1 VVHLFRRRDLRAEP
15 ELIREVLA
23 QKCLAKGI
31 EPPIAETILQSAHQ
45 AELAS
50 EWEHML
56 GHQLPALPPLE
67 QFWDEIPTVFGWL
80 AGNVPP
86 DELTALGGSDE
97 QDWRP
102 PPTIATWG
110 LGVPLET
117 IRFAGANRLC
127 IRLRYGGS
135 ERIIEPYSLRRT
147 RDGNL
152 LLHALRAGTGEHRSY
167 RVDRIE
173 RVEVTTRAFR
183 PQYVI
188 EFTRLGPIAIQPTTT
203 RVASESPTRGSRPAR
218 SAAGTGRSQRR
229 RRTAGP
235 TYVIACPAC
244 GKQFRRARNN
254 LVLRP
259 HKAPGGWPCS
269 GRRGYLVGIE

>member
-1 VVHLFRRRDLRAEP
+1 MHTAVAYDFLRLVKRP
-15 ELIREVLA
+15 
-23 QKCLAKGI
+23 
-31 EPPIAETILQSAHQ
+31 H
-45 AELAS
+45 
-50 EWEHML
+50 
-56 GHQLPALPPLE
+56 
-67 QFWDEIPTVFGWL
+67 D
-80 AGNVPP
+80 
-86 DELTALGGSDE
+86 

-127 IRLRYGGS
+127 IRLRYSGS
-135 ERIIEPYSLRRT
+135 ERVIEPYSLRRT

-152 LLHALRAGTGEHRSY
+152 LLHALRADTGEHRSY

-173 RVEVTTRAFR
+173 RIEVTTQAFR
-183 PQYVI
+183 PKYVI
-188 EFTRLGPIAIQPTTT
+188 EFTRLGPITIQPTTT
-203 RVASESPTRGSRPAR
+203 HVAGDARAHRSGSAR
-218 SAAGTGRSQRR
+218 STVGTHRSPRRQR
-229 RRTAGP
+229 TLGP
-235 TYVIACPAC
+235 VYVIACPVC

-269 GRRGYLVGIE
+269 GRRGYLVGIR